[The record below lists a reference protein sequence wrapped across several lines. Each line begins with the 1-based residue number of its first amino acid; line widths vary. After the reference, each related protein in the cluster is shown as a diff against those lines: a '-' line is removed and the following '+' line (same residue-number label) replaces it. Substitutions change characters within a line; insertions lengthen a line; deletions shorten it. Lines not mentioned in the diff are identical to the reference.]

1 MAENTATTKM
11 SKMSKMSKL
20 VILRKNFVRFFKDIR
35 SELKKVIWPTR
46 PQLINNTITVLA
58 VCLLIGMIIWV
69 ADEAL
74 TQLLKVTLV
83 K

>member
-1 MAENTATTKM
+1 MAENTATKT
-11 SKMSKMSKL
+11 SKL
-20 VILRKNFVRFFKDIR
+20 AIFRKNIVRFFKDIR

-46 PQLINNTITVLA
+46 QQLINNTITVLA
-58 VCLLIGMIIWV
+58 VCLLIGLIIWV

-74 TQLLKVTLV
+74 TKLLEVTLV

>member
-11 SKMSKMSKL
+11 SRMSKL
-20 VILRKNFVRFFKDIR
+20 ANFRKSFVRFFKDIR

-58 VCLLIGMIIWV
+58 VCLLIGAIIWI